1 MLDREDGGE
10 DVMPP
15 PPPPPVVAK
24 AVDYDTVSPV
34 QPVNFTIVRQAN
46 AGNAKYVGSY
56 HATPALGDE
65 GKRAIWIEGVPHP
78 EGYYDRHDQGMTTAR
93 VVGINLCHEPNRA
106 SKAKASSPS
115 QSAGVSGAERTLDP
129 ALWEE
134 EEQGRELEIP
144 QDMSIPR
151 FTEASFD
158 EGHGIVCVC
167 SDSGGLW
174 ALYY

>member
-1 MLDREDGGE
+1 
-10 DVMPP
+10 
-15 PPPPPVVAK
+15 
-24 AVDYDTVSPV
+24 VDYDAVSPV
-34 QPVNFTIVRQAN
+34 QPVNFAIVRQAN

-78 EGYYDRHDQGMTTAR
+78 EVYYDHHDQGMTTAR
-93 VVGINLCHEPNRA
+93 VVGINLCHEPNEA
-106 SKAKASSPS
+106 AKVKG
-115 QSAGVSGAERTLDP
+115 SAGVGGSKGACDERAYDA

-144 QDMSIPR
+144 KDMSIPR
-151 FTEASFD
+151 FTEVSFD